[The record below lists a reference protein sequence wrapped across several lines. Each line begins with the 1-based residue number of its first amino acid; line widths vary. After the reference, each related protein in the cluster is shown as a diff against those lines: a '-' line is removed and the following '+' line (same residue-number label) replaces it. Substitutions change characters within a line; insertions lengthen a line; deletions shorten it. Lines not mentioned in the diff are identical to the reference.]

1 MENVTQIIKSHNKN
15 ISPKVD
21 ETSLCN
27 CRNKLTCP
35 LDGKCLSKSVVY
47 KCVVT
52 TSNDRKVYLGLT
64 EDVWKKRYYNHTKSF
79 RHEKY
84 KNSTVLSNYIWELKK
99 VPGEIPVL
107 TWSIEKSIPAYSN
120 TSKRCPLCLYEKL
133 YIVTYE
139 TPLELLNK
147 RSELIS
153 KCRHENKY
161 LLSNYDND

>member
-15 ISPKVD
+15 IISPKVD

-64 EDVWKKRYYNHTKSF
+64 EMYGRNDITTILNLSDTKNI
-79 RHEKY
+79 KTALCY
-84 KNSTVLSNYIWELKK
+84 LI
-99 VPGEIPVL
+99 
-107 TWSIEKSIPAYSN
+107 
-120 TSKRCPLCLYEKL
+120 TSG
-133 YIVTYE
+133 
-139 TPLELLNK
+139 N
-147 RSELIS
+147 
-153 KCRHENKY
+153 
-161 LLSNYDND
+161 

>member
-1 MENVTQIIKSHNKN
+1 MEYVTQIIKSHNKN
-15 ISPKVD
+15 IIPPNVD

-84 KNSTVLSNYIWELKK
+84 KNNTVLCNYSWEFKK
-99 VPGEIPVL
+99 VTGEIPVL
-107 TWSIEKSIPAYSN
+107 TWSIE
-120 TSKRCPLCLYEKL
+120 T
-133 YIVTYE
+133 
-139 TPLELLNK
+139 
-147 RSELIS
+147 
-153 KCRHENKY
+153 
-161 LLSNYDND
+161 